1 MKAETL
7 RRWLPLTALVLLGG
21 CSWFSWVPF
30 VGGSDDEEK
39 VSTKPAELERIDDE
53 VRIKPVWSTRV
64 GDGFGRKYLALVP
77 VVLADQIFA
86 ADGYG
91 IVESYDRFSGK
102 RVWRTRVG
110 KPDGSGFNPLDR
122 RDPSFVSGGLGA
134 GAGNVYLGTTQGE
147 LIALDAASGEEQW
160 RTVVGSEVL
169 TRPAYGEGRVFAQT
183 IDGRL
188 LALDA
193 ESGEEVWRFDNQ
205 VPILTL
211 RGTAPP
217 IYDQGL
223 VYAGFASGKISA
235 VRAENGE
242 PIWEHRVML
251 PEGRSELDRMVDI
264 DGQPLV
270 LGPVLIAATY
280 QGRIQALRRN
290 DGQPLW
296 EREVSSYLDLSEGL
310 GQVYVINEDDQIIAL
325 DLQSAEDSW
334 TQEGLFRRKLSNP
347 LAFDSYLLAG
357 DDEGFLHVLAQS
369 DGRFIGRRRID
380 SKGLRAKPIVADEL
394 IYVLGNGGRL
404 VAFNLEAL

>member
-1 MKAETL
+1 MM
-7 RRWLPLTALVLLGG
+7 RRN
-21 CSWFSWVPF
+21 
-30 VGGSDDEEK
+30 
-39 VSTKPAELERIDDE
+39 I
-53 VRIKPVWSTRV
+53 
-64 GDGFGRKYLALVP
+64 GDGFGRKYLALIP
-77 VVLADQIFA
+77 VVLADQVFA

-91 IVESYDRFSGK
+91 IVEAYDRFSGK
-102 RVWRTRVG
+102 RLWRTRVG
-110 KPDGSGFNPLDR
+110 KPDGGGFNPLNR

-134 GAGNVYLGTTQGE
+134 GAGNIYLGTTQGE
-147 LIALDAASGEEQW
+147 LIALDAATGEERW
-160 RTVVGSEVL
+160 RTIVGSEVL
-169 TRPAYGEGRVFAQT
+169 ATPAYGAGRVFAQT

-193 ESGEEVWRFDNQ
+193 ESGTEIWRFDNQ

-217 IYDQGL
+217 IYDEGL
-223 VYAGFASGKISA
+223 VYAGFASGKVSA

-264 DGQPLV
+264 DGRPLV

-296 EREVSSYLDLSEGL
+296 EREVSTYLDLSEGL
-310 GQVYVINEDDQIIAL
+310 GQVYVIDEDDQIIAL
-325 DLQSAEDSW
+325 DLQSADDSW
-334 TQEGLFRRKLSNP
+334 TQKGLFRRKLSNP
-347 LAFDSYLLAG
+347 LAFDSYLLVG
-357 DDEGFLHVLAQS
+357 DDDGYLHVLAQS

-380 SKGLRAKPIVADEL
+380 SKGLRAKPVVADEL

-404 VAFNLEAL
+404 VALSLDVL